1 MVQLRIL
8 SGKMAG
14 EIKIVRHFPFQIGRS
29 TENNLCFDDPGVW
42 DKHLTLGFQKKEG
55 FILEVAPDTFAA
67 VNEQTQKS
75 VRLRNSDII
84 SFGSAKIQ
92 FWLAPAQVRGLRARE
107 AAVWLLLAAVTIAQ
121 IALVYVLLK
130 FK

>member
-14 EIKIVRHFPFQIGRS
+14 DVQIVRCFPFCIGRCGG
-29 TENNLCFDDPGVW
+29 NDLCFDEPGVW

-55 FILEVAPDTFAA
+55 FTLETAPDALAT
-67 VNEQTQKS
+67 VNGESQKS
-75 VRLRNSDII
+75 TRLRNGDVI

-92 FWLAPAQVRGLRARE
+92 FWLAPAQLRGLRARE
-107 AAVWLLLAAVTIAQ
+107 MFVWTLLAAVTVLQFVLIYR
-121 IALVYVLLK
+121 LVK
-130 FK
+130 

>member
-14 EIKIVRHFPFQIGRS
+14 EIKFVRHFPFQIGRS
-29 TENNLCFDDPGVW
+29 AENNLCLDEAGVW

-55 FILEVAPDTFAA
+55 FTLEVAPDTFVA
-67 VNEQTQKS
+67 VNEQPQKS
-75 VRLRNSDII
+75 ARLRNGDIL

-92 FWLAPAQVRGLRARE
+92 FWLAPAQLRGLRARE
-107 AAVWLLLAAVTIAQ
+107 AFVWLLLIAVTVAQ
-121 IALVYVLLK
+121 LALVYALLK
-130 FK
+130 K